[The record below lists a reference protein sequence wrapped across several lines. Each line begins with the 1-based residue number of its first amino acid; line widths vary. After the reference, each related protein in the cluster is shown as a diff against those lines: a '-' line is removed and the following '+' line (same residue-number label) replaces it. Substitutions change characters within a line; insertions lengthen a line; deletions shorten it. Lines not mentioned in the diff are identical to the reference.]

1 MIIVQVKLVIKQLK
15 LSSFKVEFVK
25 ILVGSAYS
33 VIVVGVVAV
42 NDKII

>member
-15 LSSFKVEFVK
+15 ISSFKVEFVK
-25 ILVGSAYS
+25 ILVGSVYS